1 MKLQFQFILA
11 LFFFLSSLQIFAQKI
26 VIKGSDSVLP
36 LAQVVAESFIKLH
49 KNANISVV
57 GGGSGVGIAA
67 LIDGTTQIA
76 MTSRPIKLDE
86 KFKIHKANHEVKE
99 VIIAYDAL
107 TVIVNPKN
115 KINKLTREQIEAI
128 FRGKITNWK
137 QLGGDDMKI
146 VAYAR
151 ETSSGTYDFFK
162 DKLLNKK
169 NYAATCLN
177 MPATGAII
185 QSVSQTKGA
194 IGYVGLAYVQNEV
207 KAIAIS
213 TDQGKTYIQPTEE
226 NAKNKTYPVLRPL
239 YFYYPLKSAAI
250 VSPFINYVLSATG
263 QQLVKKIG
271 YVDL

>member
-1 MKLQFQFILA
+1 LNFIFRTILA
-11 LFFFLSSLQIFAQKI
+11 SLFLISALQVCAQKI

-36 LAQVVAESFIKLH
+36 LAQVQAESYIKLH

-86 KFKIHKANHEVKE
+86 KFKIHQAKREVKE
-99 VIIAYDAL
+99 VVIAYDAL

-137 QLGGDDMKI
+137 QVGGDDMQI

-162 DKLLNKK
+162 DKLLDKK

-207 KAIAIS
+207 KTIAIS
-213 TDQGKTYIQPTEE
+213 IDQGKTYIEPNEKNT
-226 NAKNKTYPVLRPL
+226 KNKTYPVLRPL
-239 YFYYPLKSAAI
+239 YFYYPIKSAAI
-250 VSPFINYVLSATG
+250 VTPFINYILSPTG
-263 QQLVKKIG
+263 QQIVKKIG
-271 YVDL
+271 YIDL